1 MIRIR
6 VWGVGALGK
15 NVASLLELN
24 GAGGRRRVRLGS
36 ERAGVEDDMA
46 WCTWQ
51 PWPDVRIDTVCVAV
65 DGAWHL
71 RLHRIRS
78 ERLLH
83 AIESGFA
90 LGYTP
95 VRSEPDPAAVESRVD
110 LAVLR
115 TEHGCSAI
123 VGLGE
128 EREGTVRPLAVNA
141 NLMQPNAAVPVL
153 VCSLERGDRALSC
166 AVFASPA
173 CKTSQ
178 SDFRRRRRPRGH
190 CSSGSGGRGSRSPER
205 VSSRRAL
212 RARPIRVRTAP
223 RPRARRG
230 PACRA

>member
-1 MIRIR
+1 MVPDAGWVVARDDHQAVALIGRPAPDLDHPEQ
-6 VWGVGALGK
+6 GAAKYRKLAYSSAFGFSGDLPDSLGLVYTDSMLALADTGDPHPPCGRRARSGK

-95 VRSEPDPAAVESRVD
+95 VRSEPDSSQRSKAGSTGRPAD
-110 LAVLR
+110 
-115 TEHGCSAI
+115 
-123 VGLGE
+123 
-128 EREGTVRPLAVNA
+128 
-141 NLMQPNAAVPVL
+141 
-153 VCSLERGDRALSC
+153 
-166 AVFASPA
+166 
-173 CKTSQ
+173 
-178 SDFRRRRRPRGH
+178 
-190 CSSGSGGRGSRSPER
+190 
-205 VSSRRAL
+205 
-212 RARPIRVRTAP
+212 
-223 RPRARRG
+223 
-230 PACRA
+230 